1 MTSRIKILSAATAL
15 AVLLATV
22 AVARSVHSYRP
33 PGTSHASAMSTV
45 QSKAPARHYG
55 NFACPGPNEAD
66 CEKFDWFPE

>member
-1 MTSRIKILSAATAL
+1 MTSRIKILSAAAAL

-33 PGTSHASAMSTV
+33 PGASRAGAMSATQNKV
-45 QSKAPARHYG
+45 PARHYG

-66 CEKFDWFPE
+66 CEKLDWIPE